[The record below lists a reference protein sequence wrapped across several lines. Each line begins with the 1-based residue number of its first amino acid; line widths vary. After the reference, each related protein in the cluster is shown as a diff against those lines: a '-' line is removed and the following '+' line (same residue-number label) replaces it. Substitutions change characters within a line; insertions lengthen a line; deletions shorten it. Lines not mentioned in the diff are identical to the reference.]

1 MTRLGA
7 AMDRAINPVV
17 RAQREFRAR
26 LGRPGAALALPAVG
40 AGKYPCLRRTE
51 SALVVR
57 CRTDDYPR
65 PSSIASKDMV
75 MTAAVRGCR
84 PVVLHRST
92 ALKEQLVKQSED
104 WCRRAEES
112 GIDALRGLF
121 RRKRC

>member
-1 MTRLGA
+1 
-7 AMDRAINPVV
+7 MDPVV
-17 RAQREFRAR
+17 RAQCELPVSPGRA
-26 LGRPGAALALPAVG
+26 GAALPLPVVG
-40 AGKYPCLRRTE
+40 AEKYPCLRRAE